1 MSTFAIVR
9 LIDKIVFVYEK
20 MRAMQTT
27 IARTPRIILLAVYVL
42 ASVTIFIA
50 AILSPQFANIAKAP
64 LRDFVMPEPEPV
76 VLSLLYSTEKAAWL
90 DEIITEF
97 ETTQKTASGRPIRIE
112 LSKAGSRDIYLDVLN
127 GAQPDMISPA
137 SSLQISLLKD
147 LSEAKFGS
155 AIVDSVGSE
164 DCRPVLKTPLVL
176 VAWSERADVL
186 WGDEI
191 NGDLWRELHAA
202 VTDPEGWAS
211 YGQAEWGYV
220 KFGQTNPLKSN
231 SGFMTIVLMTHDYFG
246 KSALEAGDILSD
258 QDYQEWFLD
267 FQNTISEFGDSTG
280 TYMREIVAYGPSK
293 YDIVA
298 VYEATAIEQAENA
311 EGRYGELRVYY
322 PPATVMSDHPFCILN
337 GDWVTPEKREA
348 ARLFVE
354 YLSSTPAQELALMDY
369 GFRPVD
375 TSIPLDQSASPFQT
389 YRSHGIRI
397 DIPAE
402 IIIPDGNTLN
412 TLLDF
417 WNRNVGQ

>member
-1 MSTFAIVR
+1 MLAIAK

-27 IARTPRIILLAVYVL
+27 IARAPRIALFAVYTL
-42 ASVTIFIA
+42 ASVAVFIA
-50 AILSPQFANIAKAP
+50 ALLSPRFASMAAAP
-64 LRDFVMPEPEPV
+64 LRDWIMPEPEPI

-90 DEIITEF
+90 DETITEF
-97 ETTQKTASGRPIRIE
+97 ENTQKTASGRPIQIE
-112 LSKAGSRDIYLDVLN
+112 FSKAGSREIYLDVLN

-137 SSLQISLLKD
+137 SSLQISLLED
-147 LSEAKFGS
+147 LSEAKFGD
-155 AIVDSVGSE
+155 AIVDSVGSG

-176 VAWSERADVL
+176 VAWSERAEVL

-191 NGDLWRELHAA
+191 NGDLWKALHAA
-202 VTDPEGWAS
+202 VIDPEGWAS

-231 SGFMTIVLMTHDYFG
+231 SGFMTIVLMSADYFG
-246 KSALEAGDILSD
+246 QSSLNAGDILSD
-258 QDYQEWFLD
+258 QTYQEWFLE

-337 GDWVTPEKREA
+337 GAWVTPEKREA

-354 YLSSTPAQELALMDY
+354 YLSSTPAQEAALMNY

-375 TSIPLDQSASPFQT
+375 PSITLDQNGSPFQT

-402 IIIPDGNTLN
+402 ITVPDGNTLN